1 MKKRFCP
8 IFSRI
13 IEQEKCQGTFFKGSQ
28 AILNFTVE
36 LWRAFFWDLW
46 SCWKHKFLKKK
57 ANFPVKKIVWTISP
71 ALSSMTRP
79 KEQITRVHKL
89 VLLLLSN
96 VEDLFLRPKKLLK
109 TQNLRK
115 KQPFQGR
122 KDFVPFFSRII
133 EHDKCQG
140 SFFKGLYDILSFTVE
155 FLRAFF

>member
-1 MKKRFCP
+1 
-8 IFSRI
+8 
-13 IEQEKCQGTFFKGSQ
+13 
-28 AILNFTVE
+28 
-36 LWRAFFWDLW
+36 
-46 SCWKHKFLKKK
+46 
-57 ANFPVKKIVWTISP
+57 
-71 ALSSMTRP
+71 MTKP

-122 KDFVPFFSRII
+122 KDFVPFFSRTI

-140 SFFKGLYDILSFTVE
+140 SFFKGSQDILNFTVE
-155 FLRAFF
+155 LLRAFF